1 MTMIECRIEREVVS
15 LYDQILP
22 SITFV
27 LLPIFLL
34 RQRFESPISLATS
47 CYSVSKFPSS
57 LLARDRGLSY
67 KLPDS
72 QMSKGFFFSGR
83 VKSLPLNISIVYPYR
98 PVRPHFIL
106 IASILE
112 GPFQSSNPENKSYL
126 FKRILKA
133 CHF

>member
-22 SITFV
+22 SITLV

-67 KLPDS
+67 KLADS

-83 VKSLPLNISIVYPYR
+83 LKSLPLNISIVYPY
-98 PVRPHFIL
+98 RPHFIL

-112 GPFQSSNPENKSYL
+112 GPFQSSNPENKSKL

-133 CHF
+133 CLF